1 MNHRKK
7 LFILFEFETKMIVVV
22 VWTGTFEDNILF
34 VKVSQTPNMMLI
46 VQNLFSYKGIQPD
59 FQIQTEEDAINQ
71 LPQLLYQIGS
81 NPILLILDDV
91 WIGSESLPEKFK
103 FDIPNYKILVTSRT
117 AFPRFEFTYN
127 LKPLNEVDAMELFCN
142 SASLQGGSSN
152 IPEEDI
158 KKVLC
163 QSVIYMHEIC
173 LNFYFCLLVRYV
185 YDQRYAFFFLF

>member
-1 MNHRKK
+1 
-7 LFILFEFETKMIVVV
+7 MIVVV